1 MEKPASTS
9 VFVAKIALAAGL
21 LMALAG
27 VAGSQLAP
35 KMPLSEVLLYSGA
48 LVLCLFA
55 LLVVAAVISLTVY
68 QAVLRMGGTDP
79 QWFWFRSEPPGL
91 VALRAQAKDSAANDA
106 QPHGTPISR

>member
-9 VFVAKIALAAGL
+9 VFVAKIALAASL

-91 VALRAQAKDSAANDA
+91 LGLRAQAKDRADKHA
-106 QPHGTPISR
+106 QPR

>member
-1 MEKPASTS
+1 MKKPSS
-9 VFVAKIALAAGL
+9 NSIFVAKIVLAAIL
-21 LMALAG
+21 LVALAG

-35 KMPLSEVLLYSGA
+35 KMALEQVLLYSGA

-55 LLVVAAVISLTVY
+55 LLVIAAVVSLTVY

-91 VALRAQAKDSAANDA
+91 VALRAQAKDRAATNA
-106 QPHGTPISR
+106 QPH